1 MNIFE
6 EEDRKI
12 YTMGITLTK
21 SQMENYRIKR
31 VFNTVG
37 NPDYLNIEQAE
48 KNLNKHISNGELCL
62 LEIASTDSLFI
73 ISLITFED
81 IWSRNVFAIKNMN
94 YNYQGFPDL
103 MTIYN

>member
-31 VFNTVG
+31 VFNRVG
-37 NPDYLNIEQAE
+37 NPDYLNIEQDE
-48 KNLNKHISNGELCL
+48 KN
-62 LEIASTDSLFI
+62 
-73 ISLITFED
+73 
-81 IWSRNVFAIKNMN
+81 
-94 YNYQGFPDL
+94 
-103 MTIYN
+103 